1 MNLIDIVVLIIVL
14 IIVALLVLYFV
25 LQKRKGKHPLND
37 CSCKTYSKN
46 QLLNDYHKKYS
57 KEVTLKKEGVKEKE

>member
-25 LQKRKGKHPLND
+25 MQKRKGKHPLND
-37 CSCKTYSKN
+37 CNCKTYSKN
-46 QLLNDYHKKYS
+46 QLLSDYHKKYC
-57 KEVTLKKEGVKEKE
+57 KEVTFKKEGVKEKE